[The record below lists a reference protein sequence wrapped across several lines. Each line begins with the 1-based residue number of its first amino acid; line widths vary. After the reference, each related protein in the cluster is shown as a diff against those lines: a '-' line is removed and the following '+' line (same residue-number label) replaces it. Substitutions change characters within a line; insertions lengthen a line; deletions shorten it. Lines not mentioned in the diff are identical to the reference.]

1 MRSVVV
7 RHESPDLG
15 RYERVERDAHPALA
29 GVVKRYCGYT
39 HEVTGQAS
47 RREVAQDQVTIILGF
62 GPVLRVA
69 GPGHPESVEHSFVA
83 GLHPSYAVTTEH
95 GALEGVQVDL
105 SPLGAYML
113 FGVAMH
119 EISANLVVPFDD
131 VLGPEA
137 AELTERLVNAM
148 DWDARFELL
157 DAYIW
162 RRIQA
167 ARAPSPDVAW
177 ACRRLR
183 DTGGRLEVGA
193 LAAELGCSNRH
204 LAARFREQVG
214 LPPKTVSS
222 LIRFQRAVDRLSHDD
237 GSRFAEI
244 ATDCGY
250 YDQAHLNREFR
261 RLAGT
266 TPGAFVASR
275 LPDGL
280 GFAADRSDS
289 SKTPRDIEPRVA
301 A

>member
-7 RHESPDLG
+7 CHESPGLG
-15 RYERVERDAHPALA
+15 RYERVERGAHPELA
-29 GVVKRYCGYT
+29 GIVNRYCGYT
-39 HEVTGQAS
+39 HRGTGQAS
-47 RREVAQDQVTIILGF
+47 RREVAQDQVTIIIGF

-69 GPGHPESVEHSFVA
+69 GPSHPESIEQSFVA
-83 GLHPSYAVTTEH
+83 GLHPSYAVTTEY
-95 GALEGVQVDL
+95 GDLEGVQIDL
-105 SPLGAYML
+105 APLGAHML
-113 FGVAMH
+113 FGTAMH
-119 EISANLVVPFDD
+119 ELSAHLVVALDE
-131 VLGPEA
+131 VLGAEA
-137 AELTERLVNAM
+137 RELTERLVDAP
-148 DWDARFELL
+148 DWGARFQLL
-157 DAYIW
+157 DMYIAG
-162 RRIQA
+162 RVDA
-167 ARAPSPDVAW
+167 ARPPSPDVTW

-204 LAARFREQVG
+204 LVARFREQVG

-244 ATDCGY
+244 AADCGY

-280 GFAADRSDS
+280 GFAAGRSDS
-289 SKTPRDIEPRVA
+289 SKTPGEIEPRVA

>member
-7 RHESPDLG
+7 RHESPGLG
-15 RYERVERDAHPALA
+15 RYERVERGAHPELA
-29 GVVKRYCGYT
+29 GIVNRYCGYT
-39 HEVTGQAS
+39 HRGTGQAS
-47 RREVAQDQVTIILGF
+47 RREVAQDQVTIIIGVWS
-62 GPVLRVA
+62 GIARGRPRPSRVGRAVVRRRTASVLRR
-69 GPGHPESVEHSFVA
+69 H
-83 GLHPSYAVTTEH
+83 H
-95 GALEGVQVDL
+95 GIRRPRRRTDRPVPARR
-105 SPLGAYML
+105 A
-113 FGVAMH
+113 H
-119 EISANLVVPFDD
+119 VVRHGDARA
-131 VLGPEA
+131 LGPPGGAIRRRAWAEA
-137 AELTERLVNAM
+137 AGADRAAWSTRS

-157 DAYIW
+157 DVYIW

-266 TPGAFVASR
+266 TPGAFVAQ
-275 LPDGL
+275 P
-280 GFAADRSDS
+280 AARRAWVRRRQVRFIQDAARDR
-289 SKTPRDIEPRVA
+289 A
-301 A
+301 